1 MPVVSTRWLANHW
14 RRRQFHRLTVVTE
27 RHVFV
32 VEPHAPFSQ
41 RWPVINTLRNGQSRL
56 TSVLAIA
63 PNFLVVRRHAGS
75 ERLTVLRHI
84 TFRRIIVLW
93 PERSLRFPARAK
105 SNASLRRTTVL
116 WPFGQAPTRG
126 VTIFLLRNK
135 FLQVV
140 DASLRRTTVNAGPW
154 PAVRQLGKVIVLDRI
169 DALRIRARFF
179 DPS

>member
-63 PNFLVVRRHAGS
+63 PNFLVVRRPAGS
-75 ERLTVLRHI
+75 EWLNI
-84 TFRRIIVLW
+84 
-93 PERSLRFPARAK
+93 S
-105 SNASLRRTTVL
+105 RTSTHHVS
-116 WPFGQAPTRG
+116 T
-126 VTIFLLRNK
+126 
-135 FLQVV
+135 
-140 DASLRRTTVNAGPW
+140 
-154 PAVRQLGKVIVLDRI
+154 VIVLRPLPLGAFSATQPYFGPVDFI
-169 DALRIRARFF
+169 FAVVVAAPICLSISSYYEATEGDCVTF
-179 DPS
+179 